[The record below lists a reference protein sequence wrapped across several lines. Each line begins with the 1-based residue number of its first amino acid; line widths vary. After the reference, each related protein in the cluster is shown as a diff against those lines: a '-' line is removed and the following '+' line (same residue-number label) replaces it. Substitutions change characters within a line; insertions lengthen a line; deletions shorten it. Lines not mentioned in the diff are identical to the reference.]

1 LEHLEDFV
9 EEGKYKEAT
18 LEKKCVVENETE
30 EHVLLVDSEEEGQCE
45 EETLENE
52 HVEKNGAKELV

>member
-1 LEHLEDFV
+1 
-9 EEGKYKEAT
+9 
-18 LEKKCVVENETE
+18 VVENETE
-30 EHVLLVDSEEEGQCE
+30 EHVLLVDSEEEGQCD